1 MAYKIKNTDFF
12 KNRIQEEMADRTA
25 DWLSVTAAEESE
37 PQKEISYGTAEP
49 FRAGEAVNSIMSDS
63 KKLLLESGLA
73 DMAGELEKIKQSA
86 YREHFTVAV
95 TGEFSR
101 GKSSFIN
108 RLLERDFLPVGDL
121 PTTAVMTRIRY
132 NPAEVMMVFDENNKK
147 KMKRKLSKD
156 SWEDLVIHNFG
167 GEDFRGWVMA
177 GINSG
182 WLRDTN
188 IEIIDTPGA
197 GDLSESRA
205 RDIGDMLL
213 GCDGAIITISATAA
227 LSLTEKL
234 FIEERL
240 LARKIPFLLLAV
252 TKLDLVP
259 KEERARVIR
268 YIKTKLKDWGMDIPV
283 CVPNAVEMDSHEFD
297 DIIGMDKI
305 KQRIQQWITYPER
318 VKLTEAWLLEKT
330 EGILEQGILALGEK
344 KMLLE
349 EADREKRNA
358 LIRDKNQKLARA
370 GLVWGDYRL
379 QMQQKCT
386 ECYRLL
392 LSKVDE
398 YSDII
403 TERLQYEVS
412 HTNSPQKWWNEDFPY
427 RVKMELTNL
436 SVSVESCISRQ
447 IEADARWYSS
457 SIEKTFHSFVLY
469 EKKTISDKDLFGDF
483 EVGGKVEFADLDK
496 QRNAFR
502 IGAAVL
508 SISSFALFSILG
520 FLPIV
525 ATVGVGTGTS
535 IASEKI
541 FRRKIEDQREELK
554 KEIARCIPAFI
565 QESMRESEKRLENVY
580 GQIILEAEKTE
591 NTWMA
596 AQKAAIKESENM
608 QADGQAAGIGGMIEK
623 LRRQE
628 EIIRTMIYGEVQNG
642 KQ

>member
-12 KNRIQEEMADRTA
+12 KNRIPQEMQERTE
-25 DWLSVTAAEESE
+25 DGISETAAEKAGAH
-37 PQKEISYGTAEP
+37 KEMFFGVSEP
-49 FRAGEAVNSIMSDS
+49 FRVAGAVNSIMSDS
-63 KKLLLESGLA
+63 KRLLMESGLK

-86 YREHFTVAV
+86 EHEHFTVAV

-132 NPAEVMMVFDENNKK
+132 NPREVMVVFDKNNKK
-147 KMKRKLSKD
+147 KMERKLSKD

-167 GEDFRGWVMA
+167 GEDFQGWVMT
-177 GINSG
+177 GINSD
-182 WLRDTN
+182 WLKDTN

-197 GDLSESRA
+197 GDLNESRA
-205 RDIGDMLL
+205 REIGDMLL

-252 TKLDLVP
+252 TKLDLVQ
-259 KEERARVIR
+259 KEERAGVIR
-268 YIKTKLKDWGMDIPV
+268 YIKTKLQDWGMDIPV
-283 CVPNAVEMDSHEFD
+283 YVPYAVEMDGSEFD
-297 DIIGMDKI
+297 DIVGMDKI
-305 KQRIQQWITYPER
+305 KQKIMQWAACPER
-318 VKLTEAWLLEKT
+318 VKLTEDWLLEKT
-330 EGILEQGILALGEK
+330 EGLLEQGILALGEK
-344 KMLLE
+344 RILFE
-349 EADREKRNA
+349 EADKEKRNA
-358 LIRDKNQKLARA
+358 LIREKNQKLAQA
-370 GLVWGDYRL
+370 ELVWGDYRL
-379 QMQQKCT
+379 KMQQKCS

-398 YSDII
+398 HAETI

-427 RVKMELTNL
+427 RIKMELTNL
-436 SVSVESCISRQ
+436 SANVENYISRQ
-447 IEADARWYSS
+447 IETDARWYSS

-469 EKKTISDKDLFGDF
+469 ERKTISDKELFGDF
-483 EVGGKVEFADLDK
+483 DVGGKVEFTNLDK

-508 SISSFALFSILG
+508 SISGFALFSAMG

-525 ATVGVGTGTS
+525 ATVGIGTGTS
-535 IASEKI
+535 IASEKL
-541 FRRKIEDQREELK
+541 FRRKIEEQREELK
-554 KEIARCIPAFI
+554 KEIVRCVPAFI

-580 GQIILEAEKTE
+580 GQMILEAEKTQ
-591 NTWMA
+591 NTWME
-596 AQKAAIKESENM
+596 AQKAAVKESENM
-608 QADGQAAGIGGMIEK
+608 QTDAQAARIGSMIEK
-623 LRRQE
+623 LQRQAE
-628 EIIRTMIYGEVQNG
+628 NIRAMITQEVQNG

>member
-12 KNRIQEEMADRTA
+12 KNRIQEEMPDRAADGG
-25 DWLSVTAAEESE
+25 SVTDTENSE
-37 PQKEISYGTAEP
+37 PQKEQSCGTAKP
-49 FRAGEAVNSIMSDS
+49 FRAGGAVKSIMSDS
-63 KKLLLESGLA
+63 KKLLMESGLA

-86 YREHFTVAV
+86 DREHFTVAV

-121 PTTAVMTRIRY
+121 PTTAVMTRIQY

-147 KMKRKLSKD
+147 KMERKLSKD
-156 SWEDLVIHNFG
+156 SWEDLLVHNFG
-167 GEDFRGWVMA
+167 GEDFRGWILT

-182 WLRDTN
+182 WLKDTN
-188 IEIIDTPGA
+188 IELIDTPGA

-213 GCDGAIITISATAA
+213 GCDGAIITISAAAA

-240 LARKIPFLLLAV
+240 LARKIPFLFLAV

-259 KEERARVIR
+259 KEERAGVIR
-268 YIKTKLKDWGMDIPV
+268 YIKSKLKDWGMDIPV
-283 CVPNAVEMDSHEFD
+283 YVPYTVEMDSHEFD

-305 KQRIQQWITYPER
+305 KQRIRQWIIYPER
-318 VKLTEAWLLEKT
+318 VKLTQAWLLEKT
-330 EGILEQGILALGEK
+330 EGILEQGILVLGEK
-344 KMLLE
+344 KILLE
-349 EADREKRNA
+349 EADQEKRNA
-358 LIRDKNQKLARA
+358 LIRDKNQKLAEAR
-370 GLVWGDYRL
+370 LVWGDYRL
-379 QMQQKCT
+379 QMRQRCT

-392 LSKVDE
+392 VSKVDE
-398 YSDII
+398 YSDTI
-403 TERLQYEVS
+403 TERLQYEAS
-412 HTNSPQKWWNEDFPY
+412 PTNNPKKWWNEDFPY
-427 RVKMELTNL
+427 RVKVELTNL
-436 SVSVESCISRQ
+436 SVSIENCISRQ
-447 IEADARWYSS
+447 IETDARWYSS
-457 SIEKTFHSFVLY
+457 AIEKTFHSFVLY
-469 EKKTISDKDLFGDF
+469 EKKTISDKELFGDF
-483 EVGGKVEFADLDK
+483 KVGGKVEFADIDK

-502 IGAAVL
+502 IGTAVL
-508 SISSFALFSILG
+508 SISGFALFSTLG

-525 ATVGVGTGTS
+525 ATVGIGTGSS

-541 FRRKIEDQREELK
+541 FRKKIEDQREELK
-554 KEIARCIPAFI
+554 KEIKRCVPAFI

-580 GQIILEAEKTE
+580 GQIILEAERTE
-591 NTWMA
+591 NTWLE
-596 AQKAAIKESENM
+596 AQKAAVKESENT
-608 QADGQAAGIGGMIEK
+608 QTDGKASGIGSMIEK

-628 EIIRTMIYGEVQNG
+628 EIIHTMINEEVQNG

>member
-12 KNRIQEEMADRTA
+12 KNRIPEEMQERTE
-25 DWLSVTAAEESE
+25 DGISETAAEEAGAH
-37 PQKEISYGTAEP
+37 KEMFFGVSEP
-49 FRAGEAVNSIMSDS
+49 FRVAGAVNSIMSDS
-63 KKLLLESGLA
+63 KRLLMESGLK

-86 YREHFTVAV
+86 EHEHFTVAV

-132 NPAEVMMVFDENNKK
+132 NPREVMVVFDKNNKK
-147 KMKRKLSKD
+147 KMERKLSKD

-167 GEDFRGWVMA
+167 GEDFRGWVMT
-177 GINSG
+177 GIHSD
-182 WLRDTN
+182 WLKNTN

-197 GDLSESRA
+197 GDLNESRA
-205 RDIGDMLL
+205 REIGDMLL

-252 TKLDLVP
+252 TKLDLVR
-259 KEERARVIR
+259 KEERAGVIR
-268 YIKTKLKDWGMDIPV
+268 YIKAKLQDWGMDIPV
-283 CVPNAVEMDSHEFD
+283 YVPYAVEMDGGEFD

-305 KQRIQQWITYPER
+305 KQKIMQWAACPER
-318 VKLTEAWLLEKT
+318 VKLTEDWLLEKT
-330 EGILEQGILALGEK
+330 EGLLEQGILALGEK
-344 KMLLE
+344 RILLE
-349 EADREKRNA
+349 EADKEKRNA
-358 LIRDKNQKLARA
+358 LIREKNQKLAQA
-370 GLVWGDYRL
+370 ELVWGDYRL
-379 QMQQKCT
+379 QMQQKCS

-398 YSDII
+398 YAETI

-427 RVKMELTNL
+427 RIKMELTNL
-436 SVSVESCISRQ
+436 SVNVENYISRQ
-447 IEADARWYSS
+447 IETDARWYSS

-469 EKKTISDKDLFGDF
+469 ERKTISDKELFGDF
-483 EVGGKVEFADLDK
+483 DVGGKVEFTNLDK

-502 IGAAVL
+502 IGVAVL
-508 SISSFALFSILG
+508 SISGYALFSAMG

-525 ATVGVGTGTS
+525 ATVGIGTGTS
-535 IASEKI
+535 IASEKL
-541 FRRKIEDQREELK
+541 FRRKIEEQREELK
-554 KEIARCIPAFI
+554 KEIARCVPAFI

-580 GQIILEAEKTE
+580 SQMILEAKKTQ
-591 NTWMA
+591 NTWME
-596 AQKAAIKESENM
+596 AQKAAVKESENM
-608 QADGQAAGIGGMIEK
+608 QTDAQAAHIGSMMEK
-623 LRRQE
+623 LQRQAE
-628 EIIRTMIYGEVQNG
+628 NIRAMITQEVQNG

>member
-1 MAYKIKNTDFF
+1 MAYKIKSTDFF
-12 KNRIQEEMADRTA
+12 KNRMQEEIPDKTA
-25 DWLSVTAAEESE
+25 DGISE
-37 PQKEISYGTAEP
+37 TDAKGFELQKEMPVRTVQPLRVGA
-49 FRAGEAVNSIMSDS
+49 AVGSIVSDS
-63 KKLLLESGLA
+63 KRLLMESGLT
-73 DMAGELEKIKQSA
+73 DMEKELEKIKQSA
-86 YREHFTVAV
+86 CRDRFTIAV

-108 RLLERDFLPVGDL
+108 KLLEKDFLPVGDL

-132 NPAEVMMVFDENNKK
+132 NPTEVMVVFDEDNKK
-147 KMKRKLSKD
+147 KMDRKLSEN

-167 GEDFRGWVMA
+167 GEDFRGWVMV
-177 GINSG
+177 GMKSE
-182 WLRDTN
+182 WLKDTN

-213 GCDGAIITISATAA
+213 GCDGAVITISATAA

-259 KEERARVIR
+259 KEERAGVIR

-283 CVPNAVEMDSHEFD
+283 YVPYEVEMDSCEFD
-297 DIIGMDKI
+297 DITGIDKI
-305 KQRIQQWITYPER
+305 KQRMQQWIMYPER
-318 VKLTEAWLLEKT
+318 VKLTESWLLEKT
-330 EGILEQGILALGEK
+330 AGVLEQGILALGEK
-344 KMLLE
+344 KILLE

-358 LIRDKNQKLARA
+358 LIRDKNEKLARA
-370 GLVWGDYRL
+370 ELVWGDYRL
-379 QMQQKCT
+379 QMQKKCT
-386 ECYRLL
+386 ECYQLL

-398 YSDII
+398 YSDTI
-403 TERLQYEVS
+403 TEKLQYEVS
-412 HTNSPQKWWNEDFPY
+412 HTNTPQKWWNEDFPY

-436 SVSVESCISRQ
+436 SVSVENFISRQ
-447 IEADARWYSS
+447 IEADMRWYGSA
-457 SIEKTFHSFVLY
+457 IEKTFHSFVLY
-469 EKKTISDKDLFGDF
+469 ERKTISDKELFGDF
-483 EVGGKVEFADLDK
+483 EVGGKVEFTDLDK

-508 SISSFALFSILG
+508 SISGFALFSAMG
-520 FLPIV
+520 FLPII
-525 ATVGVGTGTS
+525 ATVGIGTGTS

-541 FRRKIEDQREELK
+541 FRKKTEEQKEELK
-554 KEIARCIPAFI
+554 KEIARCVPAFI
-565 QESMRESEKRLENVY
+565 RESMKESEKRLENVY
-580 GQIILEAEKTE
+580 DQIILEAEKTE
-591 NTWMA
+591 NTWLE

-608 QADGQAAGIGGMIEK
+608 QSDGQAADFGIMMEK

-628 EIIRTMIYGEVQNG
+628 EIIYAMIKENIING
-642 KQ
+642 

>member
-12 KNRIQEEMADRTA
+12 KTRILEEVPDRTA
-25 DWLSVTAAEESE
+25 DGISETDAKDFE
-37 PQKEISYGTAEP
+37 PQKEMSHRTAEP
-49 FRAGEAVNSIMSDS
+49 LRVGAAVDSIMSDS
-63 KKLLLESGLA
+63 GRLLMESGLA
-73 DMAGELEKIKQSA
+73 DMAKELEKIKQNAS
-86 YREHFTVAV
+86 RERFTIAV

-108 RLLERDFLPVGDL
+108 KLLERNFLPVGNL

-132 NPAEVMMVFDENNKK
+132 NPAEVMMIFDENNKK
-147 KMKRKLSKD
+147 KMERKLSKD
-156 SWEDLVIHNFG
+156 SWEDLIIHNFG
-167 GEDFRGWVMA
+167 GEDFRGWVMT

-182 WLRDTN
+182 WLKDTN

-234 FIEERL
+234 FIEERI

-259 KEERARVIR
+259 KEERADVVC

-283 CVPNAVEMDSHEFD
+283 CVPYAVEMDSHEFD

-358 LIRDKNQKLARA
+358 LIRDKNEKLARA
-370 GLVWGDYRL
+370 ELVWGDYRL

-398 YSDII
+398 YSDTI

-436 SVSVESCISRQ
+436 SVSVENCISRQ

-469 EKKTISDKDLFGDF
+469 ERKTISDKELFGDF
-483 EVGGKVEFADLDK
+483 EVGGKVKFADLSK

-502 IGAAVL
+502 IGTAVL
-508 SISSFALFSILG
+508 SISGFVLFSTLG

-525 ATVGVGTGTS
+525 ATIGIGTGTS

-541 FRRKIEDQREELK
+541 FQKKIEDQREELK
-554 KEIARCIPAFI
+554 KEIARCVPAFI
-565 QESMRESEKRLENVY
+565 QESMRESEKRLETVY
-580 GQIILEAEKTE
+580 GQMILEAEKTE
-591 NTWMA
+591 NTWLA

-608 QADGQAAGIGGMIEK
+608 QADGQTAGIGAMLEK

-628 EIIRTMIYGEVQNG
+628 EIIHAMI
-642 KQ
+642 

>member
-12 KNRIQEEMADRTA
+12 KNRFQEEMPHGTENRNPVMSAKD
-25 DWLSVTAAEESE
+25 SE
-37 PQKEISYGTAEP
+37 PQKVKPYETAE
-49 FRAGEAVNSIMSDS
+49 RLRIGEAVNSIMSAS
-63 KKLLLESGLA
+63 KKLLMESGLS

-86 YREHFTVAV
+86 DREHFTVAV

-108 RLLERDFLPVGDL
+108 RLLEREFLPVGDL

-132 NPAEVMMVFDENNKK
+132 NPVEVMMVFDENNKK
-147 KMKRKLSKD
+147 KMERKLSKD
-156 SWEDLVIHNFG
+156 SWTDLVIHNFG
-167 GEDFRGWVMA
+167 GEDFRGWTLA
-177 GINSG
+177 GINSR
-182 WLRDTN
+182 WLKDTN
-188 IEIIDTPGA
+188 IELIDTPGA

-213 GCDGAIITISATAA
+213 GCDGAVITISAAAA

-259 KEERARVIR
+259 KEERSGVIR
-268 YIKTKLKDWGMDIPV
+268 YIESKLKAWGMDIPV
-283 CVPNAVEMDSHEFD
+283 YVPYAVEMDSHEFD

-305 KQRIQQWITYPER
+305 KQRIQQWTAYPER
-318 VKLTEAWLLEKT
+318 VKLTEDWLLEKT
-330 EGILEQGILALGEK
+330 EGLLEQGILALGEK

-358 LIRDKNQKLARA
+358 LIRDKNEKLVRA
-370 GLVWGDYRL
+370 ELVWGDFRL
-379 QMQQKCT
+379 QMQQRCT
-386 ECYRLL
+386 ACYQLL

-398 YSDII
+398 YSDTI

-427 RVKMELTNL
+427 RIKIELTNL
-436 SVSVESCISRQ
+436 SVNVENYISRQ

-469 EKKTISDKDLFGDF
+469 ERKTISDKGLFGDF
-483 EVGGKVEFADLDK
+483 GVGGKVELSDLDK

-502 IGAAVL
+502 IGTAVL
-508 SISSFALFSILG
+508 SISGFALFSTLG

-525 ATVGVGTGTS
+525 ATVGIGTGSS

-541 FRRKIEDQREELK
+541 FRKKIEDQRAELK
-554 KEIARCIPAFI
+554 KEIARCVPAFI
-565 QESMRESEKRLENVY
+565 RESMRESEKRLENVY
-580 GQIILEAEKTE
+580 GQMILEAEKTE
-591 NTWMA
+591 NIWLE
-596 AQKAAIKESENM
+596 AQKAAIKECENM
-608 QADGQAAGIGGMIEK
+608 QADGKTGDIGGMIEK
-623 LRRQE
+623 LRQQE
-628 EIIRTMIYGEVQNG
+628 EIVHTIIYEEKQNG
-642 KQ
+642 EQ

>member
-12 KNRIQEEMADRTA
+12 KTRIPEEMPDRTA
-25 DWLSVTAAEESE
+25 DGISETAAKDFE
-37 PQKEISYGTAEP
+37 PKKEMPHRTAEP
-49 FRAGEAVNSIMSDS
+49 LRVGAAVDSIMSDS
-63 KKLLLESGLA
+63 KRLLMENGLA
-73 DMAGELEKIKQSA
+73 DMAKELEKIKHNAS
-86 YREHFTVAV
+86 RERFTIAV

-108 RLLERDFLPVGDL
+108 KLLEKDFLPVGDL

-132 NPAEVMMVFDENNKK
+132 NPTEVMMIFDENNKK
-147 KMKRKLSKD
+147 KMERKLSKD
-156 SWEDLVIHNFG
+156 SWEDLVIHNFD

-182 WLRDTN
+182 WLKDTN

-234 FIEERL
+234 FIEERI

-259 KEERARVIR
+259 KEERAGVIC

-283 CVPNAVEMDSHEFD
+283 CIPYTVEMDSHEFD
-297 DIIGMDKI
+297 DIIGMDKV

-318 VKLTEAWLLEKT
+318 VKLTEVWLLERT
-330 EGILEQGILALGEK
+330 EGILEQGISALGEK

-358 LIRDKNQKLARA
+358 LIRDKNEKLARA
-370 GLVWGDYRL
+370 ELVWGDYRL
-379 QMQQKCT
+379 QMQKKCT
-386 ECYRLL
+386 ECYQLL
-392 LSKVDE
+392 LAKVDE
-398 YSDII
+398 YSDTI

-436 SVSVESCISRQ
+436 SVNVENCISRQ

-469 EKKTISDKDLFGDF
+469 EKRTISDKELFGDF
-483 EVGGKVEFADLDK
+483 EVGGKVEFVDLGK

-508 SISSFALFSILG
+508 SISGFALFSAMG

-525 ATVGVGTGTS
+525 ATIGIGTGTS

-554 KEIARCIPAFI
+554 KEIARCVPAFI

-580 GQIILEAEKTE
+580 NQMILEAEKTE
-591 NTWMA
+591 NTWLA

-608 QADGQAAGIGGMIEK
+608 QSDGQAAGLGAMLEK

-628 EIIRTMIYGEVQNG
+628 EIIHTMIYGEVQNG

>member
-1 MAYKIKNTDFF
+1 MAYKINNTDFF
-12 KNRIQEEMADRTA
+12 KNRIQEEIPDRTA
-25 DWLSVTAAEESE
+25 DGITETDAKDFE
-37 PQKEISYGTAEP
+37 PQKEMSHRAAEP
-49 FRAGEAVNSIMSDS
+49 LRVGEAVNSIMSDS
-63 KKLLLESGLA
+63 KKLLMESGLA
-73 DMAGELEKIKQSA
+73 DMAMELEKIKQNAS
-86 YREHFTVAV
+86 RERFTIAV

-108 RLLERDFLPVGDL
+108 KLLEQDFLPVGDL

-132 NPAEVMMVFDENNKK
+132 NPAEVMVVFDENNKK
-147 KMKRKLSKD
+147 KMDRKLSKD
-156 SWEDLVIHNFG
+156 SWKDLVIHNFG
-167 GEDFRGWVMA
+167 GEDFRGWVMT

-234 FIEERL
+234 FIEERI

-259 KEERARVIR
+259 KEERAGVIR

-283 CVPNAVEMDSHEFD
+283 CVPYTVEMDSHEFD

-330 EGILEQGILALGEK
+330 EGILEQGFLALSEK

-349 EADREKRNA
+349 EADQEKRNA
-358 LIRDKNQKLARA
+358 LIRDKNEKLARA
-370 GLVWGDYRL
+370 ELVWGDYRL
-379 QMQQKCT
+379 QMQKKCT
-386 ECYRLL
+386 ECYHLL

-398 YSDII
+398 YSDTI

-436 SVSVESCISRQ
+436 SVSVENCISRQ
-447 IEADARWYSS
+447 IEADVRWYSS

-469 EKKTISDKDLFGDF
+469 EKKTISDKELYGDF
-483 EVGGKVEFADLDK
+483 EVGGKVEFADLGK

-508 SISSFALFSILG
+508 SISGFALFSAMG

-525 ATVGVGTGTS
+525 ATIGIGTGTS

-554 KEIARCIPAFI
+554 KEIARCVPAFI

-580 GQIILEAEKTE
+580 DQMILEAEKTE
-591 NTWMA
+591 NTWLA
-596 AQKAAIKESENM
+596 AQKAAIKEIENM
-608 QADGQAAGIGGMIEK
+608 QSDGQAAGIGAMLEK
-623 LRRQE
+623 LQRQE
-628 EIIRTMIYGEVQNG
+628 EIIHTMILQGVQNG